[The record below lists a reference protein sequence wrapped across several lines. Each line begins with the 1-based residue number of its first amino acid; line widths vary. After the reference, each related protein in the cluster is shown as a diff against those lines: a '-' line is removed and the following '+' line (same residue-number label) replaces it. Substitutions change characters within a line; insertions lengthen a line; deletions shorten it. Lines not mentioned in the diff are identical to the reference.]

1 MFNKAESSLDKY
13 NSGGPLPNR
22 IDQIKR
28 WFKENS
34 DKMNAIDIKEQY
46 GDEIEGFF
54 NKLQT
59 NSIQKKEI

>member
-1 MFNKAESSLDKY
+1 
-13 NSGGPLPNR
+13 
-22 IDQIKR
+22 
-28 WFKENS
+28 
-34 DKMNAIDIKEQY
+34 MNAIDIKEQY